1 MMLAKRNRLRKFN
14 LLLIVIAFHSLVN
27 NAFAVVADDKLTE
40 WQTWP
45 VIGQANL
52 SWLWLDIYSSQLRTP
67 SGQYEQGSDLS
78 PHPLALEIEYQ
89 RDISSKQLVEST
101 AEQWQKLKLTEQQIA
116 PWLVHLSSIFP
127 SVTEGDRLIYTSDGQ
142 QGAFIF
148 HPKNGVQAQVG
159 TVVDEALND
168 AFLAIWLSPQTQY
181 PHLRKQLIGMQP

>member
-1 MMLAKRNRLRKFN
+1 MMLAKRNRLKIRH
-14 LLLIVIAFHSLVN
+14 LLVVIVLYSFANS
-27 NAFAVVADDKLTE
+27 AFASMVEDKLTE

-101 AEQWQKLKLTEQQIA
+101 AEKWQKLKLTEQQVA

-159 TVVDEALND
+159 TVVDEALNE

>member
-1 MMLAKRNRLRKFN
+1 MMLAKRNRLKIRH
-14 LLLIVIAFHSLVN
+14 LLVVIVLYSFANS
-27 NAFAVVADDKLTE
+27 AFASMVEDKLTE

-101 AEQWQKLKLTEQQIA
+101 AEQWQKLKLTEQQVA

-159 TVVDEALND
+159 TVVDEALNE

>member
-1 MMLAKRNRLRKFN
+1 MMLAKRNRLKIWH
-14 LLLIVIAFHSLVN
+14 LLVVIVLYSFANS
-27 NAFAVVADDKLTE
+27 AFASMVEDKLTE

-101 AEQWQKLKLTEQQIA
+101 AEQWQKLKLTEQQVA

-159 TVVDEALND
+159 TVVDEALNE